1 MTIIKIINESGNPTP
16 TLATRGAAGTDIRA
30 YINEPVML
38 NPLERKLIPTGL
50 KMEIP
55 YGYEVQIRP
64 RSGLAFKHGITVLNS
79 PGTIDSD
86 YRGDVGVLLVNLSN
100 SSFEINNGD
109 RIAQMILAKH
119 EHPEFIEK
127 NELKKS
133 QRGEGGFGSTGK
145 KINPVIN
152 LKMWEK
158 QF

>member
-1 MTIIKIINESGNPTP
+1 MTIVKIINESGNPTP
-16 TLATRGAAGTDIRA
+16 ALATKGAAGADLRA
-30 YINEPVML
+30 NLSEPVL
-38 NPLERKLIPTGL
+38 LKPLDRRLIPTGL

-100 SSFEINNGD
+100 SDFKINSGD
-109 RIAQMILAKH
+109 RIAQMVLAKH
-119 EHPEFIEK
+119 EVPEFIE
-127 NELKKS
+127 NNSLSQS

-145 KINPVIN
+145 K
-152 LKMWEK
+152 
-158 QF
+158 